1 VKNKLYAPLSIVA
14 FFLTTNSFANISDG
28 SIFRANRLLAHTI
41 NFGYI
46 IEYGKQAYA
55 TDTVFEQ
62 LKKVKKEGFTAVRLP
77 INWIPAMDSSA
88 SWAIKSS
95 FLNIIDEIFKKALS
109 LRLSVILDNQ
119 TDEQLMND
127 PAGYGARI
135 FKLWEQLSEHYK
147 MFSDSLMFEPMAEP
161 HGNLNGSWNMLISE
175 LLKEIR
181 VDNPTRPVIVGAIN
195 FNRPDFLYQLE
206 LPKDDEHIIV
216 SFHQYNPV
224 KFTMQGETW
233 FPFGEPLE
241 WLGTLWP
248 QKDDEDFL
256 IKMFDRVNAW
266 AESNH
271 RPVFMGEFG
280 VSSKAD
286 IASASRWIAFNRN
299 EAEKRG
305 FAWGFWSCFGIEF
318 SLYNAAT
325 LSWNTKFIEAL
336 TSDLNQIN

>member
-1 VKNKLYAPLSIVA
+1 
-14 FFLTTNSFANISDG
+14 
-28 SIFRANRLLAHTI
+28 
-41 NFGYI
+41 
-46 IEYGKQAYA
+46 
-55 TDTVFEQ
+55 
-62 LKKVKKEGFTAVRLP
+62 
-77 INWIPAMDSSA
+77 M
-88 SWAIKSS
+88 
-95 FLNIIDEIFKKALS
+95 NIIDEIFKKALS

-224 KFTMQGETW
+224 KITTQATG
-233 FPFGEPLE
+233 FPLVNLWNG
-241 WLGTLWP
+241 GTLWP
-248 QKDDEDFL
+248 QKDDEYFL

-266 AESNH
+266 AVSNH

-286 IASASRWIAFNRN
+286 IASAARWIAFNRN